1 MDDVHE
7 LALCVEHRDVSRAP
21 VSLLESPTR
30 GFGSA
35 DVVLLDRH
43 GVRGPSLA
51 HAIERRAQVADPG
64 GRRVVGVVGEHL
76 EQSAA
81 DDLVALG
88 HRGGEI
94 RLVYGRDGE
103 VGRQD
108 EIRAGRRLEQE
119 TIVRGGDRAAGAAHE
134 TAAAWANGP
143 TVCSRKCPRRSRAVF
158 KTTRSASGSMGEPS
172 AITRKPPTRITTCK
186 IMTRA

>member
-7 LALCVEHRDVSRAP
+7 LALRVEHRDVGRAP

-30 GFGSA
+30 GFGPA

-43 GVRGPSLA
+43 GVRGPALA

-64 GRRVVGVVGEHL
+64 GRRVVRVVGEHF

-81 DDLVALG
+81 DDLLALG

-94 RLVYGRDGE
+94 RLVHGRDGE
-103 VGRQD
+103 VRS
-108 EIRAGRRLEQE
+108 EERRVGKEWRL
-119 TIVRGGDRAAGAAHE
+119 GW
-134 TAAAWANGP
+134 WAYD
-143 TVCSRKCPRRSRAVF
+143 
-158 KTTRSASGSMGEPS
+158 
-172 AITRKPPTRITTCK
+172 
-186 IMTRA
+186 